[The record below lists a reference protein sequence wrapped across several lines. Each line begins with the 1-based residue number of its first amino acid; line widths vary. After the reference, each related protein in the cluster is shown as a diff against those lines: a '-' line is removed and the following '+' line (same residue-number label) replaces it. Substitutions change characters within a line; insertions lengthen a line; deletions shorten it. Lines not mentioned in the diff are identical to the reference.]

1 MNSLNSKQVENQLF
15 FLAKESL
22 KYIVLKSRCGITMP
36 SSELK
41 GKHLSHYDNNTSNS
55 ISPLLC
61 IYKKSSLKLINIGGN
76 LCFDNDSLKKEITI
90 EANGLMTLGIL
101 ELIDYYKK
109 FKDIDN
115 KKHTLSNLYLF
126 TAKKQ
131 LEFYA
136 ANLRNLEGVFIDKK
150 DVSKEDDKGMTF
162 EEKNKKFKYSD
173 QALLM
178 AAYYRYSCFDEG
190 SAGEE
195 YRKFALDILNMFLH
209 YKDELYLC
217 SHEDIL
223 KICLSFNIFY
233 RDSKLPEAKLLLL
246 DFMEYLYDDKLD
258 AVEAA
263 DYEDDLENTCLE
275 FINYIL
281 IYENTGILKFR
292 DIGKNIYDKL
302 IELYEPERG
311 IFIKRSEKK
320 ELTYTSSEISLY
332 LLSVLSYMRLLE
344 ESKDGNIVA
353 VDIFKRQLI
362 DSGILLSWPA
372 SPDLDDVERYR
383 NFTSKAEDLLDEQEF
398 RMPVIPTPESAEI
411 PSVFL
416 KSVTYKK
423 KKEAFSK
430 GKDTFDSSKNM
441 LIFFL
446 IIYMNKFFSP
456 PPKTQLE
463 EE

>member
-1 MNSLNSKQVENQLF
+1 MF

-22 KYIVLKSRCGITMP
+22 KYLVLKSRCGITMP
-36 SSELK
+36 SNELK

-55 ISPLLC
+55 VSPLLC
-61 IYKKSSLKLINIGGN
+61 IYKKSNLKLINIGGN
-76 LCFDNDSLKKEITI
+76 LCFDSDAVKKEIPI
-90 EANGLMTLGIL
+90 EPNGLMTLAIL
-101 ELIDYYKK
+101 ELIDYYRK

-126 TAKKQ
+126 TARKQ

-150 DVSKEDDKGMTF
+150 DATKGEDKEVCL

-190 SAGEE
+190 STGEE
-195 YRKFALDILNMFLH
+195 FKKFSFDILNMFLQ

-217 SHEDIL
+217 SHEDIIKL
-223 KICLSFNIFY
+223 CLAFNVFY
-233 RDSKLPEAKLLLL
+233 KYSLLPEAKLILIDL
-246 DFMEYLYDDKLD
+246 MEYLYD
-258 AVEAA
+258 
-263 DYEDDLENTCLE
+263 YRGEDEEDSEEVSDLENTCME
-275 FINYIL
+275 FLNCML
-281 IYENTGILKFR
+281 IHESTGLLKFR
-292 DIGKNIYDKL
+292 DIGRAKYEKL
-302 IELYEPERG
+302 IQLYEPERG
-311 IFIKRSEKK
+311 IFIKESEKK
-320 ELTYTSSEISLY
+320 ELTYSCTELALY
-332 LLSVLSYMRLLE
+332 LLSVLSYVNLFE
-344 ESKDGNIVA
+344 EGRDSAVIA
-353 VDIFKRQLI
+353 VDIFKRQII

-372 SPDLDDVERYR
+372 SPDLDDVERYK

-398 RMPVIPTPESAEI
+398 RMAAIPTPETIEI
-411 PSVFL
+411 PPVFL

-423 KKEAFSK
+423 KKEEFSK

-446 IIYMNKFFSP
+446 IVYMNKLFEP
-456 PPKTQLE
+456 PQKCEPE
-463 EE
+463 EATT